1 VPHSGFIFPLSF
13 VSFFFSFRFA
23 PKFQKIMQQSVFEL
37 MQQMGHEQVVFCHDP
52 HSGLNA
58 IIAIHNTTLGP
69 ALGGTRLWNYN
80 SHDDALIDSLRL
92 SRGMTYKA
100 AISGLNLGGGKAV
113 IIADPSMKSEA
124 LWRRYGKFVDSLNG
138 KYITAEDV
146 NTSARDM
153 EYIAMETEHVTGVPE
168 YMGGSGD
175 PSPFTAYGV
184 FMGMKASAKKMWGT
198 DNLSGKKVLVQG
210 VGHVGQYLVGHLI
223 EDGAKVYITDINDE
237 KIKQT
242 QDKFHTVE
250 VVDGNTI
257 FDLDIDIYAPC
268 ALGATVDT
276 ASINKMKCAVIAG
289 AANNQLADENV
300 HGPMLIEKGILYA
313 PDFLINAG
321 GLINVA
327 AELEG
332 YNRERVTKNVEKI
345 YERTLAIFNLSETD
359 KIHTQAA
366 AMKIADKRLQDIA
379 NVKARL

>member
-1 VPHSGFIFPLSF
+1 M
-13 VSFFFSFRFA
+13 A
-23 PKFQKIMQQSVFEL
+23 SVFEH
-37 MQQMGHEQVVFCHDP
+37 MQQMEHEQVVFCHDP

-80 SHDDALIDSLRL
+80 SHEDAVIDALRL

-113 IIADPSMKSEA
+113 IIGDAPKIKSEG

-153 EYIAMETEHVTGVPE
+153 EYISLETDFVTGVPE

-184 FMGMKASAKKMWGT
+184 FVGMKASAKKLWG
-198 DNLSGKKVLVQG
+198 DDSLAGKKILVQG
-210 VGHVGQYLVGHLI
+210 VGHVGQYLVGHLVQ
-223 EDGAKVYITDINDE
+223 EGAKVYVSDINND
-237 KIKQT
+237 KIQ
-242 QDKFHTVE
+242 QTVE
-250 VVDGNTI
+250 KFRSVEVIDGDKI
-257 FDLDIDIYAPC
+257 FDLEMDIYAPC
-268 ALGATVDT
+268 ALGATVNTD
-276 ASINKMKCAVIAG
+276 SINKMKCAIIAG

-300 HGPMLIEKGILYA
+300 HGPMLVEKGILYA

-321 GLINVA
+321 GLINVG
-327 AELEG
+327 AELDG
-332 YNRERVTKNVEKI
+332 YNRERVNGNVEKI
-345 YERTLAIFNLSETD
+345 YDRTLEIYNLAETE

-366 AMKIADKRLQDIA
+366 AMHLAEKRLRDIA
-379 NVKARL
+379 SVKSRL

>member
-1 VPHSGFIFPLSF
+1 
-13 VSFFFSFRFA
+13 
-23 PKFQKIMQQSVFEL
+23 MQQSVFAH

-58 IIAIHNTTLGP
+58 IIAIHDTTLGP

-80 SHDDALIDSLRL
+80 SHEDAVIDVLRL

-100 AISGLNLGGGKAV
+100 AISGLNVGGGKAV
-113 IIADPSMKSEA
+113 IIGDAATVKSEA

-153 EYIAMETEHVTGVPE
+153 EYIALETEFVTGVPE

-184 FMGMKASAKKMWGT
+184 FTGMKAAAKKAWGN

-210 VGHVGQYLVGHLI
+210 VGHVGQYLVEHLVK
-223 EDGAKVYITDINDE
+223 DGAVVAISDISAD
-237 KIKQT
+237 KLKQT
-242 QDKFHTVE
+242 TTKFPSVE
-250 VVDGNTI
+250 VIDPKDI
-257 FDLDIDIYAPC
+257 FDYEMDIYAPC
-268 ALGATVDT
+268 ALGATVNT
-276 ASINKMKCAVIAG
+276 ESIGKLKCAVIAG

-300 HGPMLIEKGILYA
+300 HGPMLVEKGILYA

-321 GLINVA
+321 GLMNVT
-327 AELEG
+327 AELDG
-332 YNRERVTKNVEKI
+332 YNKDRVLGNVEKI
-345 YERTLAIFNLSETD
+345 YDRTLEIFALGE
-359 KIHTQAA
+359 KEGIHTQAA
-366 AMKIADKRLQDIA
+366 AIHIAEKRLQDIA
-379 NVKARL
+379 FVKAKL